1 MFRFKFEVQQ
11 PMSAWCRAPTSLV
24 VSQGESHECTDSL
37 PLCKRGRACEGAEG
51 DLTVAALATF
61 LNPPY
66 PPFSKGGYSAALT

>member
-37 PLCKRGRACEGAEG
+37 PLCKRGIEG